1 MGKYYG
7 KKVLEEFLNPRNVG
21 EIPEADLIVTIE
33 DPVCLEESPP
43 SPCLL
48 KLYLKFEGDRIGDAK
63 FKLQG
68 CVAAIAFLSKLT
80 ERLKG
85 LPIEEALSLDREE
98 ILAELS
104 DGIPENKL
112 GCPIINLDILKRELS
127 QFLSKGGES
136 LSK

>member
-85 LPIEEALSLDREE
+85 LLIEEALSLDREG

-104 DGIPENKL
+104 HGIPENKL